1 MAILTLT
8 IYGSRARGDYTNSSD
23 IDLFAITDEDHYRM
37 VIEDRTNL
45 ACYPKDL
52 AEQRAMN
59 GDLFI
64 LHICSEA
71 KEIYGDGFH
80 FNFLKNAFKYKP
92 NYYHEKSNAAEL
104 AWFLIDLSSKFRNV
118 LLLNRRIAWCV
129 RTILIASAA
138 ERRMPIFSKKSLIE
152 YSGNNLVDEL
162 ISLKE
167 SSTFNRN
174 RISELES
181 FLISL
186 GFYRPNLPSI
196 SLNSYR
202 DRFLVTNNEMG
213 LKTLMSLSVDDACL
227 GYS

>member
-37 VIEDRTNL
+37 VIEGETNL

-71 KEIYGDGFH
+71 KEIYGDGFY
-80 FNFLKNAFKYKP
+80 FNCLKNSFKYKL
-92 NYYHEKSNAAEL
+92 NYHQEKCNAAEL
-104 AWFLIDLSSKFRNV
+104 AWSLIDLSSKFRNV

-138 ERRMPIFSKKSLIE
+138 ESREPIFSKESLVE
-152 YSGNNLVDEL
+152 YSGNKLVDEL
-162 ISLKE
+162 ITLKD
-167 SSTFNRN
+167 SSIFNRACIN
-174 RISELES
+174 ELEN
-181 FLISL
+181 FLLSL
-186 GFYRPNLPSI
+186 GFYRPTLPNI
-196 SLNSYR
+196 SLNTYR
-202 DRFLVTNNEMG
+202 DRFVVTNNEMG
-213 LKTLMSLSVDDACL
+213 LKTLMSLSMENTFP

>member
-8 IYGSRARGDYTNSSD
+8 IYGSRARGDYTSSSD

-37 VIEDRTNL
+37 VVEGKTNL

-71 KEIYGDGFH
+71 KEIYGDGFY
-80 FNFLKNAFKYKP
+80 FNCLKNAFKYKP

-118 LLLNRRIAWCV
+118 LLLNKRIAWCV

-138 ERRMPIFSKKSLIE
+138 ESREPIFSKESLVE
-152 YSGNNLVDEL
+152 YSGNNLVGKL
-162 ISLKE
+162 ISLKD
-167 SSTFNRN
+167 SSIFNRDCM
-174 RISELES
+174 SELEK
-181 FLISL
+181 FLISF
-186 GFYRPNLPSI
+186 GFYRPTLPSV
-196 SLNSYR
+196 SLNPYR
-202 DRFLVTNNEMG
+202 NRCVVTNNGMG
-213 LKTLMSLSVDDACL
+213 LKTLMSLSIDDTSL
-227 GYS
+227 GYA